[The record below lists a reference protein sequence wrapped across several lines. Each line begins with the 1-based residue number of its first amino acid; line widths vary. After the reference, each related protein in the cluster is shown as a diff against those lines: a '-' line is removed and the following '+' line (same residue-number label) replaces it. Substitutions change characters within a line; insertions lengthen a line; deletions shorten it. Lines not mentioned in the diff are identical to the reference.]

1 MTLQVIEY
9 EEIDE
14 KKIEKIVKNTQKA
27 KKIFKELEQFA
38 QDNENRFLIY
48 SRSGRLKSQNYVGI
62 IETKSGFVVEILP
75 KIAKNDDKDASKS
88 ILLKMLRFYDKK
100 FHHFQLANLKT
111 KKLPLY
117 EIFISMFLDEMD
129 IIRKRGIKHDYIT
142 KEQNQKF
149 LKGKL
154 KLSDHI
160 RQNFAHQERFF
171 VAYDEYLPNRV
182 ENRILKTTLLNLAK
196 ITKSIIN
203 QQRIREFLFVLDEV
217 EPVTRNIA
225 HVFSRIEIDRTM
237 EYYTN
242 ALAWAK
248 LFLIGKS
255 FTPYKGDSIAFA
267 LLFDMNNVFER
278 YVGRVLKKQYK
289 NVKLQHS
296 KYCLFDE
303 SCNRFRLKPDIVI
316 NDGEIIADTKW
327 KIVESEGD
335 ISQNDLYQIFAYA
348 AKYENCKK
356 VLLIYPKIN
365 DNLKITNYFNIR
377 EKKNIAFQ
385 TCFVDLQKPQ
395 ICDEHICNPIQK

>member
-1 MTLQVIEY
+1 MTLQVIEH

-14 KKIEKIVKNTQKA
+14 KKIESIVKNTQKT
-27 KKIFKELEQFA
+27 KKIFKELEKFA

-48 SRSGRLKSQNYVGI
+48 SRSGRLKPQNYVGI

-75 KIAKNDDKDASKS
+75 KIAKGNDKEASKS
-88 ILLKMLRFYDKK
+88 VLLKMLRYYDKK
-100 FHHFQLANLKT
+100 FHHFQLGHLKT
-111 KKLPLY
+111 QKLPLY

-129 IIRKRGIKHDYIT
+129 MIRKRGIKYDYIT

-171 VAYDEYLPNRV
+171 VAFDEYLPNRV
-182 ENRILKTTLLNLAK
+182 ENKILKTALLKLEK

-203 QQRIREFLFVLDEV
+203 QQRLREFLFVLEEV
-217 EPVTRNIA
+217 EPITHNIA
-225 HVFSRIEIDRTM
+225 YAFSRIKVDRTM

-242 ALAWAK
+242 ALAWAR
-248 LFLIGKS
+248 LFLMGKS

-278 YVGRVLKKQYK
+278 YVGRVLKKQCK

-303 SCNRFRLKPDIVI
+303 NCNRFRLKPDIVI

-327 KIVESEGD
+327 KIVESERD

-365 DNLKITNYFNIR
+365 DDLKVTNYFSIR
-377 EKKNIAFQ
+377 EKINIAFK
-385 TCFVDLQKPQ
+385 TCFIDLQKPQ
-395 ICDEHICNPIQK
+395 TCNEHICNPIQK

>member
-14 KKIEKIVKNTQKA
+14 KKIEKIVKNHQKA
-27 KKIFKELEQFA
+27 KKIFKKLEQFA

-75 KIAKNDDKDASKS
+75 KIAKSDNKKASKS

-100 FHHFQLANLKT
+100 FHHFQLASLKT

-129 IIRKRGIKHDYIT
+129 MIRKRGIKHDYII

-154 KLSDHI
+154 KLNDHI
-160 RQNFAHQERFF
+160 RQNFAHQELFF
-171 VAYDEYLPNRV
+171 VAFDEYLPNRI
-182 ENRILKTTLLNLAK
+182 ENKILKTTLLKLAK
-196 ITKSIIN
+196 ITKSISN
-203 QQRIREFLFVLDEV
+203 QQRIREFLLVLDEV
-217 EPVTRNIA
+217 EPITHNIA
-225 HVFSRIEIDRTM
+225 HAFSRIKIDRTM
-237 EYYTN
+237 EYYAN

-248 LFLIGKS
+248 LFLMGKS
-255 FTPYKGDSIAFA
+255 FTSYKGDSIAFA
-267 LLFDMNNVFER
+267 LLFDMNKVFER
-278 YVGRVLKKQYK
+278 YVGRLLKKQCK

-296 KYCLFDE
+296 RYCLFDE
-303 SCNRFRLKPDIVI
+303 DCSRFRLKPDIVI

-327 KIVESEGD
+327 KIIQSEQD
-335 ISQNDLYQIFAYA
+335 ISQIDLYQIFAYA
-348 AKYENCKK
+348 AKYKNCKK

-365 DNLKITNYFNIR
+365 DDLRIVNHFSIR
-377 EKKNIAFQ
+377 KQKNILFEI
-385 TCFVDLQKPQ
+385 CFVDLQKPQ
-395 ICDEHICNPIQK
+395 ICNEHICAPIRK